1 MSEEIT
7 YIQAI
12 GQGLAEEMARDESVF
27 LIGED
32 IATYGGAFKATKGMV
47 ETFGTRRVVDTP
59 IAEAGI
65 VGVAAGA
72 AMMGL
77 RPVVEMQFSDF
88 IACAYNQIVHQL
100 AQSRYRWGAGMSVVI
115 RAPSGGHVHG
125 GPFHSQNPESWF
137 FSIPGLK
144 IVTPATVAD
153 AKGLI
158 KSAIRD
164 PDPVLYFEH
173 KYLYRRIKGPSPP
186 EDHLVPIGKG
196 RVARRG
202 EDATVIT
209 YGSTVHLAVQVAD
222 EMERDEDVSVEV
234 VDLRSLKPLDREL
247 ILESVRRTG
256 RVLVLHEDRLT
267 GGVGG
272 EIAAIITEEAFEY
285 LDAPVK
291 RLGALDTPVPY
302 SPPLEDR
309 YQVSAPKVRETLEA
323 LIAY

>member
-12 GQGLAEEMARDESVF
+12 GFGLAEEMARDESVF

-32 IATYGGAFKATKGMV
+32 IATYGGAFKATKGLS

-77 RPVVEMQFSDF
+77 KPVVEMQFSDF
-88 IACAYNQIVHQL
+88 IACCYNQIVHQV
-100 AQSRYRWGAGMSVVI
+100 AQSRYRWGAGMGLVI
-115 RAPSGGHVHG
+115 RCPSGGHVHG

-144 IVTPATVAD
+144 IVTPATVED

-173 KYLYRRIKGPSPP
+173 KYLYRRIKGPPPP
-186 EDHLVPIGKG
+186 EDLLVPIGKG

-209 YGSTVHLAVQVAD
+209 YGSTVHLAVHVAEQMAVD
-222 EMERDEDVSVEV
+222 EEVSVEV

-247 ILESVRRTG
+247 ILDSVRRTG

-272 EIAAIITEEAFEY
+272 EIAAIISEEAFEF

-309 YQVSAPKVRETLEA
+309 YQVSAERVRETLEA